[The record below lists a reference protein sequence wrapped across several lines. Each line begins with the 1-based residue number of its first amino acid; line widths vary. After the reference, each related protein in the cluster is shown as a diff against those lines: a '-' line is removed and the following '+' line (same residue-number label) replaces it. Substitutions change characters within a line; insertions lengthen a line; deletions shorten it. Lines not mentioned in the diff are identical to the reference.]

1 MSPLALAFC
10 GIVALLA
17 LLFVLRLPVG
27 FALALVG
34 FAGFWMAI
42 NLRAALGMAG
52 TETWQ
57 IFSSYG
63 FTVIPLFIFMGQ
75 ICFHSGV
82 NKRLYHTAFTWFGP
96 IRGGLGVATV
106 LACAGFAAISGSNT
120 ATAATMSTVALP
132 EMDKYKYHPVLGS
145 GTVAAG
151 STLGV
156 VIPPSVILIVI
167 GLQTGQ
173 PIGKLFW
180 AALIPGALLTL
191 LFLVTVVVVCRVR
204 PDMAPAG
211 PPTSWREKGASLPG
225 SIEMLIL
232 FGLVMG
238 GLFWGWFTPSEAG
251 AAGAGGALALSC
263 LTRRLKWPDFL
274 AAVQD
279 TLKISCMILTIVI
292 GAVIFGRFLA
302 VTRLPFALAQWVTGL
317 ELPAASILLCILGIY
332 VIGGALMDALALL
345 LITLPIFFPAAQT
358 LGFDPLWFAVLVT
371 MVTTLG
377 AITPPVGVN
386 AFIISSVG
394 QTPLGNVYK
403 GTVLFAPAFFLC
415 LTILALF
422 PSLALYLPNS
432 F

>member
-191 LFLVTVVVVCRVR
+191 LFLVTVVIACRVR

-211 PPTSWREKGASLPG
+211 PPTTWREKGASLPG

-403 GTVLFAPAFFLC
+403 GTALFAPAFFLC